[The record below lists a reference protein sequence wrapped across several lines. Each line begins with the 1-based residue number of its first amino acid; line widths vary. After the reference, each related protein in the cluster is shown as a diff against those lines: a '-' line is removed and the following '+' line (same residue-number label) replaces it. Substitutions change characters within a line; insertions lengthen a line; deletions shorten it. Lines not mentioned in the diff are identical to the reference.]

1 MRGSVPLRRLV
12 PFLRCSALPKSV
24 AERNWIPRRWMAIS
38 VEEARRRERI
48 ANESAK
54 ARGAQSVSAQTV
66 DSGFSVIVGLCIA
79 CWYFDWFSVQEIT
92 GVERLS
98 RWLKT
103 REIAVVVFELDD
115 VMCSRHGASH
125 GANQLGSPRSTCR
138 RSRGDRGVSLFQLED
153 YFAGISQDFAEVAP
167 ALARRGYSL
176 AVVVRGFSTGE
187 AGEVKSSSSR
197 WWRKEEAKQAKPE
210 FVDGPELVR
219 KLIARRCPDALP
231 SFKVIMTT
239 DDRSKADG
247 SSKEYRVP
255 ARRLVLFSASKA
267 CEQDGLDKTWT
278 GIHVPNPKEGFRHE
292 DYALPRSLDE
302 GYLTVTRA
310 WLDQASNFIA
320 SKRP

>member
-1 MRGSVPLRRLV
+1 
-12 PFLRCSALPKSV
+12 
-24 AERNWIPRRWMAIS
+24 MAIS

-115 VMCSRHGASH
+115 VMCSR
-125 GANQLGSPRSTCR
+125 
-138 RSRGDRGVSLFQLED
+138 SRGDRGVSLFQLED

-176 AVVVRGFSTGE
+176 AGVVRGFSTGE

-247 SSKEYRVP
+247 SSLEDTMLQIAQEYRVP